1 MDTFIAI
8 DVETA
13 DDRSTICQIG
23 LARFEGGK
31 LVDELALLVD
41 PEVSFAYLN
50 IGIHGISEETVAG
63 EKTFPEVY
71 KEIRG
76 WMEGQVCV
84 AHSAYDRGAI
94 KKTSERYGLD
104 DINCQWLDTTRVARR
119 TWEQCSKS
127 GCKLNDVCDIIGYK
141 FEHHDALEDAKAS
154 AMILLAASDKMG
166 LSLAEWLERVELPI
180 AKGTSNN
187 KKKDISRS
195 GHEGGPLN
203 GEVVVFTGSLERAER
218 SLAAD
223 MISKAGADVEENV
236 NKKTTILVL
245 GKTRDGKATGSQA
258 RAEELIHKGQKIKFW
273 SESDFWNAVEDLPEV
288 EIQTF

>member
-1 MDTFIAI
+1 
-8 DVETA
+8 
-13 DDRSTICQIG
+13 
-23 LARFEGGK
+23 
-31 LVDELALLVD
+31 
-41 PEVSFAYLN
+41 
-50 IGIHGISEETVAG
+50 
-63 EKTFPEVY
+63 
-71 KEIRG
+71 
-76 WMEGQVCV
+76 
-84 AHSAYDRGAI
+84 
-94 KKTSERYGLD
+94 
-104 DINCQWLDTTRVARR
+104 
-119 TWEQCSKS
+119 WEQCSKS

-245 GKTRDGKATGSQA
+245 GKTRDGKATGSQT
-258 RAEELIHKGQKIKFW
+258 RAKELIHKGQKIKFW
-273 SESDFWNAVEDLPEV
+273 SESDFWNAVEDLPQV